1 MEMINFER
9 RECAQTPKGD
19 SARQRGNGQPL
30 SDVNGS
36 GDCRFTAQSN
46 DKSTNLVTQH
56 SYYESGD
63 PYASVL
69 FELGA
74 A

>member
-1 MEMINFER
+1 MKDVSVLR
-9 RECAQTPKGD
+9 RPRAT
-19 SARQRGNGQPL
+19 ARGNAATA
-30 SDVNGS
+30 SRSANVNGS

-46 DKSTNLVTQH
+46 DKSNNLVTQN
-56 SYYESGD
+56 SDYESGD